1 MRGPLR
7 FRRNHRQS
15 RLPRS
20 GGLLQ
25 KAKLNEGGN
34 TVVETDLFDDLTV
47 LHAQDRHAGEVHLA
61 SRRGG
66 ESANQE
72 VAERGARVRAAAFP
86 AADDVVVLG
95 APVRGAT
102 GVEVPR
108 WLGAVCA

>member
-7 FRRNHRQS
+7 FRPNHRQS

-25 KAKLNEGGN
+25 KAKLHEGGN
-34 TVVETDLFDDLTV
+34 TVVETDLFEDLAV

-66 ESANQE
+66 KSANQE

-95 APVRGAT
+95 DQVRGAPE
-102 GVEVPR
+102 VEVR
-108 WLGAVCA
+108 KRLAEI